1 MKKWI
6 LIVFFIPGL
15 QVFGQKGVLSCYNNN
30 VQTSDKR
37 PIKINISI
45 VGKDTQIF
53 KPNNTYSYAYD
64 TLPVGEYTVYF
75 MKETDTFCIFPHV
88 FIYQDSTTEISWQ
101 IPWHSPYFTDT
112 TEDIWAYE
120 GMAWG
125 SDKYLPAQI
134 PTKNDWMFICG
145 INIVNHLNTH
155 WYLGNNWRLEYG
167 HLGYKT
173 NTSLL
178 TGNPTSRQHITNLS
192 FGQGAFFGWQTRRKV
207 GETPLFFSDIGVY
220 YNLPM
225 VYRFKQKED
234 NYFIV
239 KNYVNRWNEFVGQF
253 RFGVTALIFLAE
265 YHFTNYLVAPMVPRS
280 KLTLGVMVK
289 LPFDQ

>member
-6 LIVFFIPGL
+6 VILFIIPGL
-15 QVFGQKGVLSCYNNN
+15 QVFGQKGVLSCYNYNA
-30 VQTSDKR
+30 QTSNSR

-53 KPNNTYSYAYD
+53 KPNNTETYTND
-64 TLPVGEYTVYF
+64 TLPVGEYTVFF
-75 MKETDTFCIFPHV
+75 MKESDTFCIFPHV
-88 FIYQDSTTEISWQ
+88 FIYQDSTTMISWQ
-101 IPWHSPYFTDT
+101 LPWYYPYEKDNSV
-112 TEDIWAYE
+112 DAWAYE

-134 PTKNDWMFICG
+134 RTKNDWMFVCG
-145 INIVNHLNTH
+145 MNQVKHLNTH
-155 WYLGNNWRLEYG
+155 LYIGNNLRLEYG

-178 TGNPTSRQHITNLS
+178 TNKPTLRQHITNISL
-192 FGQGAFFGWQTRRKV
+192 GEGIFFGWQSKKKINKY
-207 GETPLFFSDIGVY
+207 PLFFVDIGAY

-225 VYRFKQKED
+225 VYRFKQKEG

-239 KNYVNRWNEFVGQF
+239 KNYTNRWNEFVGQF
-253 RFGVTALIFLAE
+253 CFGITGLIFLAE
-265 YHFTNYLVAPMVPRS
+265 YHFTNYLIAPVVPRS
-280 KLTLGVMVK
+280 KLTLGVMFK
-289 LPFDQ
+289 LQPFD